1 MADVTSVAIGATT
14 VGANYEK
21 HVIANGLP
29 GRTLIIKLEDTNM
42 TDAELK
48 ASIAYLT
55 TAGGSGNGSDTDGP
69 DAGSI
74 VGLTTSTGSFVSGTS
89 DDVTLAV
96 NTTTAMASAD
106 IKSGLEALAGVTT
119 ATVLAD
125 FDQKY

>member
-1 MADVTSVAIGATT
+1 MADVTSVVIGATT

-55 TAGGSGNGSDTDGP
+55 TAGGDGTGTDTGGP

-96 NTTTAMASAD
+96 NTTTAMAAAD
-106 IKSGLEALAGVTT
+106 IETGLEALAGVTT

>member
-96 NTTTAMASAD
+96 NTTTRMAASA

>member
-29 GRTLIIKLEDTNM
+29 GRTLIIKLEDSNM

-74 VGLTTSTGSFVSGTS
+74 VGLTTSTGAFESGVS

-96 NTTTAMASAD
+96 TTTTTRAAAT
-106 IKSGLEALAGVTT
+106 IKSDLEALAGVTT

>member
-14 VGANYEK
+14 VGANFEK
-21 HVIANGLP
+21 HVIFNGL
-29 GRTLIIKLEDTNM
+29 GSRTLIIKLEDTNM

-55 TAGGSGNGSDTDGP
+55 EAGGSGNGSDTDGP
-69 DAGSI
+69 DAGTI
-74 VGLTTSTGSFVSGTS
+74 VALTTSTGAFASGVS

-96 NTTTAMASAD
+96 QTTTTRASAT
-106 IKSGLEALAGVTT
+106 IKSDLEALAGVTT